1 MFFLGLVFGIV
12 LTVII
17 IIVLIPSKMFVIKTS
32 KFGFEETISVIEKS
46 ATDMNWGL
54 PHKYDLQATLK
65 GKGFEVNPVQ
75 VISVCKP
82 SHANKILNNDSLRQV
97 SALMP
102 CRVAVFEK
110 NGKTHV
116 SILNSGLFSKLMAK
130 NAKEVMKQVSAELE
144 LLIMPVIK

>member
-144 LLIMPVIK
+144 ILIMPVIK